1 MASWDSPVVNAPTT
15 ANYAPPVQDFSGI
28 ANLLQDWVKGKQMG
42 REEEKATLFRNGI
55 PKVGGSTDP
64 NAPIDV
70 GAVTDKLA
78 RINPDYAMP
87 LINTQIAG
95 QQGQTAANA
104 IMAGQPTPAGGPAP
118 QRAPVAQPSA
128 SAPSGPA
135 AAPAQ
140 TAQPTVMSIL
150 SAQGI
155 PNDQLQA
162 ASESVARQLGVAPNA
177 PIDTQDPQ
185 VRNVLGPA
193 IAQLKK
199 GGIGN
204 VVMASAAPTS
214 SATASGVPQSAPQ
227 EGTPQLTPNQRVAQ
241 AGVPQV
247 TAQPQSDASPGWSQ
261 ADADALSA
269 RATRLRAYGAAIA
282 NVNPK
287 ASEMAKSEAEATDAR
302 AKQIRDYLSEEDKST
317 PDMKNFNSDH
327 LPGET
332 MAGYQ
337 ARVGGGVE
345 LAKQDSI
352 AYSKKYEGIQ
362 KAATEASIEQPKIQ
376 LAKTLI
382 NSPNF
387 YSGPLEPTN
396 RAYKQFAATIGADP
410 NKALPQ
416 EGFNKIVSDML
427 TSQIRALGASGAGP
441 VRIAEVKN
449 MQKSIANLGI
459 TPVTNRLL
467 VEITDRTYRD
477 VQEIARITREYES
490 NPGNRPGKMNV
501 GLDQAIHDYYVK
513 HPLFNEAEMKDP
525 RLIAP
530 PEFPTAREAFNAH
543 LPKGQPVKIDGKL
556 KWAQ

>member
-15 ANYAPPVQDFSGI
+15 ANYAPPVQDFSGF
-28 ANLLQDWVKGKQMG
+28 ANLLQDFVKGRQAG

-55 PKVGGSTDP
+55 PKDASG
-64 NAPIDV
+64 NIDV
-70 GAVTDKLA
+70 GTVTDKLA

-95 QQGQTAANA
+95 QQGQAAANA
-104 IMAGQPTPAGGPAP
+104 IMGGQPSTAAGPPPQAPARAPAVSSGPAP
-118 QRAPVAQPSA
+118 A
-128 SAPSGPA
+128 SAPQ
-135 AAPAQ
+135 AQ
-140 TAQPTVMSIL
+140 STVMSIL
-150 SAQGI
+150 AAQGI
-155 PNDQLQA
+155 PNDQLQT

-177 PIDTQDPQ
+177 PINTQDPQ

-193 IAQLKK
+193 IQQLKK
-199 GGIGN
+199 AGVGN
-204 VVMASAAPTS
+204 VVVASAQPTDVP
-214 SATASGVPQSAPQ
+214 ATPSEPSI
-227 EGTPQLTPNQRVAQ
+227 TPNQRVAQ
-241 AGVPQV
+241 APAPQ
-247 TAQPQSDASPGWSQ
+247 TQPQPQNPGWSQ
-261 ADADALSA
+261 ADADALST
-269 RATRLRAYGAAIA
+269 RATRLNAYAAAIA

-287 ASEMAKSEAEATDAR
+287 AAEAAKAEAVATEGR
-302 AKQIRDYLSEEDKST
+302 AKQIRDYLIGEDTST
-317 PDMKNFNSDH
+317 PEMKNYNADKM
-327 LPGET
+327 PNET
-332 MAGYQ
+332 MADYQ

-396 RAYKQFAATIGADP
+396 RAYKQFAATIGSDP

-477 VQEIARITREYES
+477 VQEIANITRQYEA
-490 NPGNRPGKMNV
+490 NPNNRPGKMNV
-501 GLDQAIHDYYVK
+501 GLDSAIHDYYVK
-513 HPLFNEAEMKDP
+513 HPLFTEAEMKDP
-525 RLIAP
+525 RMIAP
-530 PEFPTAREAFNAH
+530 PEFPTARDAFNAK

-556 KWAQ
+556 KWVQ